1 MNNCRASIP
10 ACCTDCHM
18 TQRLTVLGIET
29 SCDETAAAVIER
41 TPGGPGRILS
51 SLVLSQVSDHRPYG
65 GVVPEIAARSHMAN
79 LDGLISHALEESGC
93 QLHDLDGIAATAG
106 PGLLGGLLVGLTTA
120 KALALA
126 ADLPLIAVNHL
137 EGHALTPGL
146 THGLRPPY
154 LLLLISGGHTQ
165 LLAVK
170 AVGQYIRYGTT
181 IDDALGEAFDK
192 VAKLLG
198 LGYPGGA
205 LVEKLAATG
214 DSDRFHFPRPL
225 LNRDACHFS
234 FSGLKTAVRQAVDD
248 LGSLAPAD
256 KADVCAS
263 FQEAIADVLID
274 RTTRAMVLFA
284 RHFPTVRHQVL
295 VVAGGV
301 AANAY
306 IKSALAGLCRNRGF
320 SLNIPEP
327 SLCTDNG
334 AIIAWAGAERLAQG
348 MIDDLDVSAR
358 ARWPLD
364 LDAAP
369 APGAGVKA

>member
-1 MNNCRASIP
+1 
-10 ACCTDCHM
+10 M

-29 SCDETAAAVIER
+29 SCDETAAAVVER
-41 TPGGPGRILS
+41 NGGPGRILS
-51 SLVLSQVSDHRPYG
+51 NLVLSQVSDHRPYG
-65 GVVPEIAARSHMAN
+65 GVVPEIAARSHIAN
-79 LDGLISHALEESGC
+79 LDGLISRALGESGC
-93 QLHDLDGIAATAG
+93 RLQDLDGIAATAG

-126 ADLPLIAVNHL
+126 AGRPLLAVNHL

-165 LLAVK
+165 LLAVR
-170 AVGQYIRYGTT
+170 AVGHYLRYGTT

-205 LVEKLAATG
+205 LVEKLASG
-214 DSDRFHFPRPL
+214 GNRGRFHFPRPL
-225 LNRDACHFS
+225 LDRDDCHFS
-234 FSGLKTAVRQAVDD
+234 FSGLKTAVRQTVDD
-248 LGSLAPAD
+248 LGSLGPAD
-256 KADVCAS
+256 KADICAS
-263 FQEAIADVLID
+263 FQEAIADVLVD
-274 RTTRAMVLFA
+274 RTGRAMNRFQA
-284 RHFPTVRHQVL
+284 DFTAITYPVL

-301 AANAY
+301 AANAH
-306 IKSALAGLCRNRGF
+306 IRSALALLCRNRGF
-320 SLNIPEP
+320 NLNIPPP

-348 MIDDLDVSAR
+348 MTDGLDVSAR

-364 LDAAP
+364 PGAAP

>member
-1 MNNCRASIP
+1 
-10 ACCTDCHM
+10 M
-18 TQRLTVLGIET
+18 TQRLIVLGIET
-29 SCDETAAAVIER
+29 SCDETAAAVVER
-41 TPGGPGRILS
+41 SGGPGRILS
-51 SLVLSQVSDHRPYG
+51 NLVLSQVSDHRPYG
-65 GVVPEIAARSHMAN
+65 GVVPEIAARSHIAN
-79 LDGLISHALEESGC
+79 LDGLISRALGESGC
-93 QLHDLDGIAATAG
+93 RLQDLDGIAATAG

-126 ADLPLIAVNHL
+126 AGLPLLAVNHL

-165 LLAVK
+165 LLAVR
-170 AVGQYIRYGTT
+170 AVGRYIRYGTT

-205 LVEKLAATG
+205 LVEKLAAG
-214 DSDRFHFPRPL
+214 GNSDRFHFPRPL
-225 LNRDACHFS
+225 VDRADCHFS
-234 FSGLKTAVRQAVDD
+234 FSGLKTAVRQTVDD
-248 LGSLAPAD
+248 LGSLGPTD
-256 KADVCAS
+256 KADICAS
-263 FQEAIADVLID
+263 FQEAIADVLVD
-274 RTTRAMVLFA
+274 RTRRAMHRFTGDFSA
-284 RHFPTVRHQVL
+284 IAHPVL
-295 VVAGGV
+295 VAAGGV
-301 AANAY
+301 AANAH
-306 IKSALAGLCRNRGF
+306 IRSALTLLCRNRGF
-320 SLNIPEP
+320 SLNIPPP

-348 MIDDLDVSAR
+348 MTDGLEVSAR

-364 LDAAP
+364 PDASP